1 MDKSVTEPLDP
12 VYVAEIL
19 SKPPFVLVSGVDN
32 VRDLAAPGVPIKPR
46 LVFRGGE
53 ISSITEEGKPTF
65 LRSLQNDADGKGQ
78 LRDLGVTT
86 VFDLR
91 SDTEIA
97 KWSASIPTI
106 EGVEVI
112 RTPVFKTEDYS
123 PEMMAKRFQLYSSGK
138 TEAFMELY
146 TQILDNAGPTF
157 GTILRHIKDRP
168 KDGVL
173 FHCTAGKDRTG
184 VLAAI
189 ILKLIDAPEE
199 AIAKDYALTRVGREP
214 SREKIMAR
222 LSKEPL
228 FAVNNEAALNMFT
241 CRSETMIAFIALLES
256 KYGGAHGYLKQY
268 ASLSDLEIA
277 LIKNNLSSHPQVLI

>member
-1 MDKSVTEPLDP
+1 VTEPLDP
-12 VYVAEIL
+12 AYVADIL

-53 ISSITEEGKPTF
+53 ISSITEEGK
-65 LRSLQNDADGKGQ
+65 AQ
-78 LRDLGVTT
+78 LRDLGVKT

-91 SDTEIA
+91 SDTELA
-97 KWSASIPTI
+97 KWSAGIPAI
-106 EGVEVI
+106 DGVEVI

-146 TQILDNAGPTF
+146 TQILDHAGPTF

-168 KDGVL
+168 SDGIL

-189 ILKLIDAPEE
+189 ILKLVDAPEE

-228 FAVNNEAALNMFT
+228 FATNNEAALNMFT
-241 CRSETMIAFIALLES
+241 CRSETMAAFIALLDS
-256 KYGGAHGYLKQY
+256 KYGGASEYLKQC
-268 ASLSDLEIA
+268 AFLSDEEIA
-277 LIKNNLSSHPQVLI
+277 IIKANLISNSKPSK